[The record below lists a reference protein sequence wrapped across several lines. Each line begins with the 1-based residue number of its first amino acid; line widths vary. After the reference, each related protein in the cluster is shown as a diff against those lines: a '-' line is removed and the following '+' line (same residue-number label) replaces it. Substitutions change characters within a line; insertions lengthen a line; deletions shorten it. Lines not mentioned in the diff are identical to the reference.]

1 MTMIESTIIL
11 LTNLLPLLRV
21 TEYKMPIRF
30 GEYGETGDDQS
41 ILVLGRFTVQDWYDL
56 ERQCDDE
63 QEMTAD
69 DYYEEDMLEE

>member
-1 MTMIESTIIL
+1 
-11 LTNLLPLLRV
+11 
-21 TEYKMPIRF
+21 MPIRF

-56 ERQCDDE
+56 ERQDDDE

-69 DYYEEDMLEE
+69 DYYEEEMLEDAS